1 MAVQTDAADII
12 ARFGDKSTDPQV
24 DTLFAALNTLRRP
37 EFPDA
42 DEYRY
47 HDWVLV
53 KRKGVELGFSDSQY
67 HAAAEYSTWGT
78 GDLILTQ
85 AYFYSAFDD
94 VKQFEG
100 ALPHGLTFADDRATV
115 RKKLA
120 TYEATRHSYRTD
132 TWDVDGYR
140 LNVTYDEGDVGI
152 DRMACL
158 VLPAPVPREPEDV
171 EFPTLTR
178 LAGAFGDP
186 LKADAIEA
194 LWPEGWDDDSLDDAR
209 DDGDLDLTES
219 YGVTVFYAGKR
230 KKRLLRSF
238 TLHRDHDEDST
249 SWGGELPNGLDFED
263 SPETLFAKMQV
274 PPVQQDAEGLAGYA
288 VWHLDDYTMH
298 VLYSN
303 LYNRLLRVTLH
314 APGTWK
320 PVGGIDE
327 LMEDD

>member
-1 MAVQTDAADII
+1 MINGKEII
-12 ARFGDKSTDPQV
+12 DCFGAKSTAPELDA
-24 DTLFAALNTLRRP
+24 LFAALNTLHRP
-37 EFPDA
+37 ELPDP

-47 HDWVLV
+47 HDRVLV

-100 ALPHGLTFADDRATV
+100 ALPHGLTFTDDRATV

-120 TYEATRHSYRTD
+120 AYETTRHSYRTD

-152 DRMACL
+152 DRMACF
-158 VLPAPVPREPEDV
+158 VLPAPIPREPEDV
-171 EFPTLTR
+171 EFPTLAR
-178 LAGAFGDP
+178 LTAAFGDP

-194 LWPEGWDDDSLDDAR
+194 LWTVGWDDDSLDDAR

-238 TLHRDHDEDST
+238 TLHRDHDEDSA
-249 SWGGELPNGLDFED
+249 S
-263 SPETLFAKMQV
+263 
-274 PPVQQDAEGLAGYA
+274 
-288 VWHLDDYTMH
+288 
-298 VLYSN
+298 
-303 LYNRLLRVTLH
+303 
-314 APGTWK
+314 
-320 PVGGIDE
+320 
-327 LMEDD
+327 